1 MSLIPAFEIGVWNV
15 WIFMVCSIIS
25 VIFLFMPLV
34 ARGQKEGT
42 AFTAYFS
49 KMQKNAFSTT
59 QLIYFILI
67 IYSIFVPLKLGTV
80 WFYVGLPVFLVGLI
94 PYAILAVNFVTTPLD
109 KPVTRGIYRYSRHPM
124 YVTGFLMLLGEG
136 IASASWIF
144 LLLFVV
150 NIILPSLFVE
160 TEERYCIEKYGEAY
174 REYMNRTPRWIGLP
188 KAPANLDKERKP

>member
-1 MSLIPAFEIGVWNV
+1 MSLTPAFEIGVWNA
-15 WIFMVCSIIS
+15 WIFMVCSLIP
-25 VIFLFMPLV
+25 VIFLFTTLV
-34 ARGQKEGT
+34 TRGHEKGT
-42 AFTAYFS
+42 AFTASFS
-49 KMQKNAFSTT
+49 KMQKNAFSSY

-124 YVTGFLMLLGEG
+124 YVTGFLRLLGAG

-150 NIILPSLFVE
+150 DIILSHLFVE
-160 TEERYCIEKYGEAY
+160 AEERYCLEKYGDAY
-174 REYMNRTPRWIGLP
+174 REYMERTPRWIGIP
-188 KAPANLDKERKP
+188 KS